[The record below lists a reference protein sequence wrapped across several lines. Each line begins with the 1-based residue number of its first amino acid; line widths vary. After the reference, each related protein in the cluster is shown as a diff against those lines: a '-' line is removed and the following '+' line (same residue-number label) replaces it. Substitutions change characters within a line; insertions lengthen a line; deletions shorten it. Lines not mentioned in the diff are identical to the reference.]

1 MVFNIIAL
9 LDLSS
14 LLVKVGP
21 LLSSVDNI
29 LYSTYLIHIRTSC
42 TFFSESKI
50 QPSILPSDYNSRE
63 WIAFK
68 NSPLYHLMDWSSTLH
83 SQHGQ
88 PQPTTIGTQKLLLLQ
103 STSSSRRTQ
112 MSPPLSNTPI
122 PLDGQYV
129 ENSNGPV
136 LLSQIYISILFLP
149 LIPELWSLGL

>member
-63 WIAFK
+63 
-68 NSPLYHLMDWSSTLH
+68 
-83 SQHGQ
+83 
-88 PQPTTIGTQKLLLLQ
+88 
-103 STSSSRRTQ
+103 
-112 MSPPLSNTPI
+112 
-122 PLDGQYV
+122 
-129 ENSNGPV
+129 
-136 LLSQIYISILFLP
+136 
-149 LIPELWSLGL
+149 